1 MLKKNY
7 TKTGQ
12 FCRVTF
18 KVPPDVDARN
28 IVLCGDFN
36 DWSKKATVMKQ
47 LKDGSFS
54 ITLTLPANNLY
65 RFKYYLDTHR
75 WENDWDADGYI
86 RNDFGSEDSLL
97 KL

>member
-18 KVPPDVDARN
+18 KVPPDVDARK
-28 IVLCGDFN
+28 VALCGDFN
-36 DWSKKATVMKQ
+36 AWNKKATVMKP

-54 ITLTLPANNLY
+54 VTITLPANNSY
-65 RFKYYLDTHR
+65 RFKYYLGNHL
-75 WENDWDADGYI
+75 WENDWEADGYV

-97 KL
+97 KV

>member
-18 KVPPDVDARN
+18 KMPPGVDARKV
-28 IVLCGDFN
+28 VLCGDFN
-36 DWSKKATVMKQ
+36 DWNRKATVMKP

-54 ITLTLPANNLY
+54 ITITLPANNSY
-65 RFKYYLDTHR
+65 RFKYYLGSHR
-75 WENDWDADGYI
+75 WENDGDADGYI

-97 KL
+97 KV

>member
-7 TKTGQ
+7 TKTGK

-18 KVPPDVDARN
+18 KTPPDTESKKMA
-28 IVLCGDFN
+28 LCGDFN
-36 DWSKKATVMKQ
+36 DWKKTATVMRH

-54 ITLTLPANNLY
+54 VTVTLAANSEY
-65 RFKYYLDTHR
+65 RFKYFLGDQH

-86 RNDFGSEDSLL
+86 RNDFGSEDSVV
-97 KL
+97 KV

>member
-18 KVPPDVDARN
+18 KVPPDVDARKV
-28 IVLCGDFN
+28 VLCGDFN
-36 DWSKKATVMKQ
+36 DWDKKATVMKP

-54 ITLTLPANNLY
+54 VTITLPANNSY
-65 RFKYYLDTHR
+65 RFKYYLGTQR
-75 WENDWDADGYI
+75 WENDWDADGYV
-86 RNDFGSEDSLL
+86 RNDFGSEDSLI
-97 KL
+97 KV

>member
-7 TKTGQ
+7 TKTRK

-18 KVPPDVDARN
+18 KVPSDIEAQKVA
-28 IVLCGDFN
+28 LCGDFN
-36 DWSKKATVMKQ
+36 QWDKTATIMRH

-54 ITLTLPANNLY
+54 VTVTLPANCEY
-65 RFKYYLDTHR
+65 RFKYFLGNQR

-86 RNDFGSEDSLL
+86 RNDFGSEDSLI
-97 KL
+97 KV

>member
-18 KVPPDVDARN
+18 KVSPDVDAGKV
-28 IVLCGDFN
+28 VLCGDFN
-36 DWSKKATVMKQ
+36 DWNKNATVMKP

-54 ITLTLPANNLY
+54 ITITLPANNSY
-65 RFKYYLDTHR
+65 RFKYYLGSHR
-75 WENDWDADGYI
+75 WENDRDADGYI

-97 KL
+97 SL